1 MHRKRKS
8 DRSPHGSYGSDSG
21 SKLVANICL
30 TITYLLRPYFLRLAA
45 GNERK
50 GKTIINQHGG
60 ISKIPN
66 VIEFWR
72 LTSGLPSTLTLLARP
87 TSFFLIFFVFIYLL
101 FLCTLLGG
109 LGFGLTSLDRFS
121 LTRPDDDRCGW
132 IFLTIRAKPFA
143 VGDGI
148 ERRVQAAKMV
158 GVVTLY
164 RHE

>member
-45 GNERK
+45 GDERK

-66 VIEFWR
+66 VIGFWR

-87 TSFFLIFFVFIYLL
+87 TSFFLIFFVLQSAR
-101 FLCTLLGG
+101 
-109 LGFGLTSLDRFS
+109 SLWPPVYACRPRGHQYCDFS
-121 LTRPDDDRCGW
+121 LGQLSFPEHLGLRLS
-132 IFLTIRAKPFA
+132 FLPLTP
-143 VGDGI
+143 
-148 ERRVQAAKMV
+148 
-158 GVVTLY
+158 
-164 RHE
+164 